1 MFAIWIMALV
11 AIIAFATVVAVMY
24 FGTREGEAP
33 PHEAHESNAVSV
45 WGQRANAKEAK
56 LKEQAE
62 AIAAAEAA
70 AKAEE
75 EAAKAAETAKAEE
88 AAKAQAAAKPAATE
102 SAGADTGR
110 KLSDVSDEER
120 EAKRQAALERKRKR
134 AEARAA
140 KEAAEG

>member
-1 MFAIWIMALV
+1 MFAIGIMFLV
-11 AIIAFATVVAVMY
+11 AVIAFLTVVAVMY

-45 WGQRANAKEAK
+45 WGQRANEKEAK
-56 LKEQAE
+56 LKAQAD

-75 EAAKAAETAKAEE
+75 AAAKAAE
-88 AAKAQAAAKPAATE
+88 AAKSEEKPAATVSE
-102 SAGADTGR
+102 GADTGR

-134 AEARAA
+134 AEAKAA
-140 KEAAEG
+140 KESTEG

>member
-45 WGQRANAKEAK
+45 WGQRANDKEAK
-56 LKEQAE
+56 LKAQAE
-62 AIAAAEAA
+62 AVAAEEAA
-70 AKAEE
+70 AKAQA
-75 EAAKAAETAKAEE
+75 EAAAAEE
-88 AAKAQAAAKPAATE
+88 AAKAQAEAKPAATE
-102 SAGADTGR
+102 SEGDDTGR